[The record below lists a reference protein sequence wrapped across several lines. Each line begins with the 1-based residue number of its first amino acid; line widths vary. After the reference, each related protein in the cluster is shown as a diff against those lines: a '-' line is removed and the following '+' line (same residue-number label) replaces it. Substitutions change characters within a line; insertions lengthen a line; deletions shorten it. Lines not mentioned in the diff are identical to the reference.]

1 MLQPHVAKT
10 LAYTQPKE
18 VETLRA
24 VGVRIAGVEQ
34 LAAINSAW
42 VEQEDEQTGGSPRG
56 KQQMA
61 APLQMARHPG
71 GKQHTWEHAVYKQRG
86 GKNNKS
92 APLWEMAWTRFES
105 KGESAEKIALTWE
118 SNPGKVSAVQ
128 TATIVRHLLTALT
141 FGKPLSLDRLLQQW
155 KQVPDEWQWAQLEEA
170 VADDGPA
177 RHRRRARGFARDG
190 RPPLRCRAFTL
201 ECNYNAGHAVD
212 AAALAQQPP
221 RSLRSTAPAAAAF
234 YTPETWRSVG
244 RGLGLALL
252 DCAARGDAARETG
265 AWLAKHRARPAASA
279 AAAAKEAAAKAKKK
293 KPKSPRPAPPPPAP
307 IPDLDPT
314 GLGGAAAEE
323 RAPV

>member
-1 MLQPHVAKT
+1 MLQPHVAKK

-34 LAAINSAW
+34 LAAIISAW

-128 TATIVRHLLTALT
+128 TATIVKHLLTALT

-155 KQVPDEWQWAQLEEA
+155 KQVPDEAQWAQLEEA
-170 VADDGPA
+170 VAMANLD
-177 RHRRRARGFARDG
+177 ARGEEFVKQRIDVIRVLVGDELADKPYGDKTDEDKAEYNRWVVLLEVYTAFKRANITPCFGGGSPTKKAR
-190 RPPLRCRAFTL
+190 A
-201 ECNYNAGHAVD
+201 Y
-212 AAALAQQPP
+212 
-221 RSLRSTAPAAAAF
+221 
-234 YTPETWRSVG
+234 
-244 RGLGLALL
+244 
-252 DCAARGDAARETG
+252 
-265 AWLAKHRARPAASA
+265 
-279 AAAAKEAAAKAKKK
+279 
-293 KPKSPRPAPPPPAP
+293 
-307 IPDLDPT
+307 
-314 GLGGAAAEE
+314 
-323 RAPV
+323 

>member
-1 MLQPHVAKT
+1 MAKE

-34 LAAINSAW
+34 LAAIISAW
-42 VEQEDEQTGGSPRG
+42 VEQEEEQTGRSPRG

-71 GKQHTWEHAVYKQRG
+71 GEQHTWEHAVYKQRG

-155 KQVPDEWQWAQLEEA
+155 KQVPDEAQWAQLEEA
-170 VADDGPA
+170 VAMANLDVN
-177 RHRRRARGFARDG
+177 RG
-190 RPPLRCRAFTL
+190 
-201 ECNYNAGHAVD
+201 
-212 AAALAQQPP
+212 
-221 RSLRSTAPAAAAF
+221 
-234 YTPETWRSVG
+234 ETW
-244 RGLGLALL
+244 
-252 DCAARGDAARETG
+252 
-265 AWLAKHRARPAASA
+265 
-279 AAAAKEAAAKAKKK
+279 
-293 KPKSPRPAPPPPAP
+293 
-307 IPDLDPT
+307 
-314 GLGGAAAEE
+314 
-323 RAPV
+323 